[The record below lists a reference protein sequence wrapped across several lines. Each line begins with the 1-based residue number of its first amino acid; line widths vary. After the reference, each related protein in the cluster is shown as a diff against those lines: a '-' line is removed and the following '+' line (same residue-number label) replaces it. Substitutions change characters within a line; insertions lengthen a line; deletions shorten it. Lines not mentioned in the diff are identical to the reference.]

1 MLVKFFLILLYTVST
16 TEVEKGFE
24 SYVNGAFSY
33 RIRHSSLYPPT
44 PLGTP
49 TFPADLRARILVQR
63 TRVQRTANLGLTIP
77 CPSNQFDVAVLA
89 DDDDAPSG
97 SSTVTSRTPGA
108 GARPEGGASKKA
120 ISALLLG
127 WRLTPRLAMAL
138 LCRTTCCSSQ
148 AREGWRC
155 ASWAICARSVF
166 FGR

>member
-1 MLVKFFLILLYTVST
+1 MKSIRYNTPLAALETVCELS
-16 TEVEKGFE
+16 EVEGIYGE
-24 SYVNGAFSY
+24 L
-33 RIRHSSLYPPT
+33 SLPASTLVHPSPPPT
-44 PLGTP
+44 PWNS
-49 TFPADLRARILVQR
+49 LRARILRR
-63 TRVQRTANLGLTIP
+63 TRVSHP
-77 CPSNQFDVAVLA
+77 NQVDGAALA

-120 ISALLLG
+120 ISALLFGL
-127 WRLTPRLAMAL
+127 RLTPRLAMAL

>member
-1 MLVKFFLILLYTVST
+1 
-16 TEVEKGFE
+16 
-24 SYVNGAFSY
+24 VNGAFSY

-44 PLGTP
+44 PWELP
-49 TFPADLRARILVQR
+49 LPADLRARILVQR

>member
-1 MLVKFFLILLYTVST
+1 MRHLKPYGALFITVMITVAAHLRKST
-16 TEVEKGFE
+16 VTRLELHSPHSPPRTPWNSHTSCGPGCCKEGARPANQA
-24 SYVNGAFSY
+24 NG
-33 RIRHSSLYPPT
+33 
-44 PLGTP
+44 
-49 TFPADLRARILVQR
+49 
-63 TRVQRTANLGLTIP
+63 
-77 CPSNQFDVAVLA
+77 AVLA

-127 WRLTPRLAMAL
+127 FRLTPRLAMAL

-148 AREGWRC
+148 AREGWRS

-166 FGR
+166 LGR